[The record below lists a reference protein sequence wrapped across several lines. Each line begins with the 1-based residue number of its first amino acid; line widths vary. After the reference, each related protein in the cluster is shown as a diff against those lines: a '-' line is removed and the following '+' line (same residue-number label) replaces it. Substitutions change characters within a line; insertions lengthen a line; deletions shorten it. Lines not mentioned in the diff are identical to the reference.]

1 MDNGGRMVRN
11 FSIVAAAV
19 FVLAVAIVQVRS
31 GDKPK
36 GKGTTKPAGNLEY
49 WLSQAKPTTQ
59 KASTQPAGNSAV
71 NPFTAKSGF
80 DREDAIPGV
89 MEMSDGRQIAG
100 GVYGTREKPYSVWVE
115 KEKRWRRIPLISVLS
130 ITAVVIGERMELEW
144 RWKEMGAPERV
155 YTGRKY
161 PWRRFLWK
169 FHLIDGSYIQGAIK
183 GQPIWVETPP
193 KTIGPWLLPERSKG
207 PIGTTLKD
215 LIFVKQVII
224 SRKMMEKVQADQSK
238 KDAK

>member
-1 MDNGGRMVRN
+1 ML
-11 FSIVAAAV
+11 AAAM
-19 FVLAVAIVQVRS
+19 VLAGRG

-36 GKGTTKPAGNLEY
+36 AKPTTKPAGNLEY
-49 WLSQAKPTTQ
+49 WFSRAKPT
-59 KASTQPAGNSAV
+59 SQPATTKPTGSAAV
-71 NPFTAKSGF
+71 NPFTPKSGF

-89 MEMSDGRQIAG
+89 MELSDGRQIAG
-100 GVYGTREKPYSVWVE
+100 GVYGTREKPYAVWVE

-183 GQPIWVETPP
+183 GQPIWVETPG

-215 LIFVKQVII
+215 LVFVKQVII
-224 SRKMMEKVQADQSK
+224 SRKMMEKVQADQRE